1 MFGRSKDDDAANSPQ
16 VEQTPAV
23 IEVPVGKG
31 RPTPTRK
38 QAEAANRRP
47 LVPADRK
54 AASKE
59 ARAVQRAERE
69 KQYQAMQSG
78 DERYLPAKD
87 KGPVRRY
94 IRMYVDARWNLGE
107 LFLPIAVVVLL
118 ANIGLSAI
126 SPSAAFFAL
135 IALYVF
141 IIVMI
146 VDTVI
151 MWRKLKKKVLAK
163 FGPDSLVRGTMMYAV
178 TRVFQFRRARLPK
191 PQNKHGEWPA

>member
-1 MFGRSKDDDAANSPQ
+1 MFGRSKDNDASQPA
-16 VEQTPAV
+16 VDETPAV
-23 IEVPVGKG
+23 IETQVGKG

-54 AASKE
+54 AAAKD
-59 ARAVQRAERE
+59 ARAAQRVERE

-94 IRMYVDARWNLGE
+94 IRLYVDARWNLGE
-107 LFLPIAVVVLL
+107 LFLPIAIVVLL

-126 SPSAAFFAL
+126 STQAAFLAL

-141 IIVMI
+141 ILAMV
-146 VDTVI
+146 VDSVI
-151 MWRKLKKKVLAK
+151 MWRRLKKKLIEK
-163 FGPDSLVRGTMMYAV
+163 YGPDAIVRGTMMYAI
-178 TRVFQFRRARLPK
+178 TRVFQIRRARLPK
-191 PQNKHGEWPA
+191 PQNKHGEWPS